1 MVGRET
7 GAARGKLHR
16 HGVNMQTHIKA
27 QDSSQILQSNPVKY
41 NVIKINDIAQFMFIN
56 LVYCSY
62 RLFIHSVENLSF
74 CINKKHLLVP

>member
-27 QDSSQILQSNPVKY
+27 RSSSQILQSNPVKY
-41 NVIKINDIAQFMFIN
+41 NVIKLNDIAQFMFIN
-56 LVYCSY
+56 LV
-62 RLFIHSVENLSF
+62 
-74 CINKKHLLVP
+74 